1 MKKELN
7 IEVDIRNKNDFVS
20 EYNDNTL
27 SPALKKYLLNEIAGY
42 DINSKINLNI
52 YCKFEL
58 TDEEKDKYKKIII
71 KEFKESKDELLLEIA
86 GSNIKKVILFTIGM
100 FFIVA
105 AYFLNHIF
113 GEILVEVFTVF
124 GWVALW
130 EVAYA
135 IFFTDASRR
144 RNIKKYNQIIN
155 SKIKFK

>member
-20 EYNDNTL
+20 EYNDKTL
-27 SPALKKYLLNEIAGY
+27 SPDLKKYLLNEIAGY
-42 DINSKINLNI
+42 DINSKINIDI
-52 YCKFEL
+52 YCKFQI
-58 TDEEKDKYKKIII
+58 TKDEEEKYKKIII
-71 KEFKESKDELLLEIA
+71 KDFKESKDELLLEIA
-86 GSNIKKVILFTIGM
+86 GSNVKKVILFTIGM
-100 FFIVA
+100 LFIVA

-135 IFFTDASRR
+135 IFFTDANRR
-144 RNIKKYNQIIN
+144 RNIKKYNQIIK